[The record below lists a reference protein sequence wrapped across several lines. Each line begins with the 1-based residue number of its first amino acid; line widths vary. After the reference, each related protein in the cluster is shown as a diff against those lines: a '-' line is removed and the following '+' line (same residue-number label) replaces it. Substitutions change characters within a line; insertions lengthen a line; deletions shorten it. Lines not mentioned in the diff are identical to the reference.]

1 MLWLALIKSPQPP
14 FTKGGI
20 LFPDKLLITLQFA
33 FCNLKFAIKLSNP
46 LACLPLWDL
55 GKMKKTPKSLRLQIG
70 LFGRTNVGK
79 SSFLN
84 FIAGQDVAITSPIA
98 GTTTD
103 VVEKAMELLPVG
115 PVVFLD
121 TAGLDDTSGLA
132 EARLKKTVK
141 IFDRSDVLVLVAEPN
156 IWTEYEDQVLEE
168 ARQRE
173 IPVILMVNK
182 IDLDQ
187 PSESF
192 IEKIREK
199 TDRILFCSSVDPTR
213 RDPSVNAFKKI
224 LIEICPE
231 EFLKP
236 PPLVGD
242 LLPAGGLA
250 VLIVPID
257 LEAPKGR
264 LILPQVQTIRE
275 ALDSDAAVYVVKE
288 REYAHALQNL
298 KTPPDL
304 VICDSQVVV
313 KMVADTPG
321 PVKCTTFSILFSR
334 NKGDLI
340 EMAKGAA
347 VIDTLNPG
355 DKVLIAEACSHHAI
369 EDDIGRVK
377 IPRWLRQYVGGDLQI
392 DVSSGRDYPDNLAEY
407 KLIVHCGGCMLTRRE
422 MLARIQRA
430 KEAKIPITNYGL
442 CISFSQ
448 GVIKRVLS
456 PFPVALDALE
466 VEMKKIKAT

>member
-1 MLWLALIKSPQPP
+1 
-14 FTKGGI
+14 
-20 LFPDKLLITLQFA
+20 
-33 FCNLKFAIKLSNP
+33 
-46 LACLPLWDL
+46 
-55 GKMKKTPKSLRLQIG
+55 MKKTPKSLRLQIG

-121 TAGLDDTSGLA
+121 TAGLDDASGLA

-141 IFDRSDVLVLVAEPN
+141 IFDRSDILVLVAEPN
-156 IWTEYEDQVLEE
+156 IWTEYED
-168 ARQRE
+168 RQKE
-173 IPVILMVNK
+173 IPPIVVVNK

-192 IEKIREK
+192 IERIRGK
-199 TDRILFCSSVDPTR
+199 RTAFFFVQALIRLAAILPWT
-213 RDPSVNAFKKI
+213 PSKI
-224 LIEICPE
+224 LIEACPE

-242 LLPAGGLA
+242 LLPASGLV

-257 LEAPKGR
+257 LQAPKGR

-275 ALDSDAAVYVVKE
+275 ALDSDASVYVVKE
-288 REYAHALQNL
+288 REYARALQNL
-298 KTPPDL
+298 STLPDL
-304 VICDSQVVV
+304 VVCDSQVVL
-313 KMVADTPG
+313 KMVADTPSA
-321 PVKCTTFSILFSR
+321 VKCTTFSILFSR

-340 EMAKGAA
+340 EMARGAA
-347 VIDTLNPG
+347 VIDTLKPG

-392 DVSSGRDYPDNLAEY
+392 AVSSGRDYPDHLAEY
-407 KLIVHCGGCMLTRRE
+407 KLVVHCGGCMLTGRE

-430 KEAKIPITNYGL
+430 KEAKVPITNYGL

-456 PFPVALDALE
+456 PFPAALDALNL
-466 VEMKKIKAT
+466 EMEKIH

>member
-1 MLWLALIKSPQPP
+1 
-14 FTKGGI
+14 
-20 LFPDKLLITLQFA
+20 
-33 FCNLKFAIKLSNP
+33 
-46 LACLPLWDL
+46 
-55 GKMKKTPKSLRLQIG
+55 MKKTPKSLRLQIG

-115 PVVFLD
+115 PMGFLD
-121 TAGLDDTSGLA
+121 TAGLDDASGLA

-141 IFDRSDVLVLVAEPN
+141 IFDRSDILVLVAEPN

-168 ARQRE
+168 ACQKE
-173 IPVILMVNK
+173 IPPIVVVNK

-192 IEKIREK
+192 IERIRGK
-199 TDRILFCSSVDPTR
+199 TDRVLFCSSVDPTR
-213 RDPSVNAFKKI
+213 RDPALDAFKKY
-224 LIEICPE
+224 LIEACPE

-242 LLPAGGLA
+242 LLPASGLV

-257 LEAPKGR
+257 LQAPKGR

-275 ALDSDAAVYVVKE
+275 ALDSDASVYVVKE
-288 REYAHALQNL
+288 REYARALQNL
-298 KTPPDL
+298 STLPDL
-304 VICDSQVVV
+304 VVCDSQVVL
-313 KMVADTPG
+313 KMVADTPSA
-321 PVKCTTFSILFSR
+321 VKCTTFSILFSR

-340 EMAKGAA
+340 EMARGAA
-347 VIDTLNPG
+347 VLDTLKPG

-377 IPRWLRQYVGGDLQI
+377 IPRWLRQYVGEDLQI
-392 DVSSGRDYPDNLAEY
+392 AVSSGRDYPDHLAEY
-407 KLIVHCGGCMLTRRE
+407 RLVVHCGGCMLTRRE

-430 KEAKIPITNYGL
+430 KEAKVPITNYGL

-448 GVIKRVLS
+448 GVIKRALS
-456 PFPVALDALE
+456 PFPAALDALNL
-466 VEMKKIKAT
+466 EMEKIH